1 MSVAASVPRRPR
13 LRLLA
18 PLRHREFRLLW
29 TGMSASLVGDGI
41 MLVALAWQVYTLSG
55 APAAMSAVGVAL
67 SAPQVATLLLG
78 GVAGDRWDPRRI
90 MLVTDLVRGACLA
103 ALTALA
109 LSGTL
114 AVWHLLALAAVYG
127 GAAGFFG
134 PSFDALVPRLV
145 PHADRTGANALDQF
159 IRPAAMQ
166 VLGPTLGGVVIGFG
180 GPGSAFLVDTATF
193 AFSALCLWR
202 MSTPAPQPAA
212 EEAGGAAPSV
222 WRDMRDGLSYVLR
235 NTWLWATLVAAT
247 FAYLLFIGPTEVL
260 LPYLVRNVMHG
271 SGGQLGLV
279 LASGGMGAI
288 LAALVTG
295 QLGVPRKYMTF
306 IYLMWTAATLAIAGY
321 GLATTCWQLAAT
333 CALVNGFEA
342 AGAVA
347 WATTKQR
354 IVAAGMLGRV
364 SSVDW
369 FVATSLVPV
378 SYALAAPAAHLFG
391 VRRTL
396 VIAGVLGAIV
406 TLVFL
411 FLPGVR
417 AVHRDSPRPEAP

>member
-1 MSVAASVPRRPR
+1 MSVAVRVPRRPR

-41 MLVALAWQVYTLSG
+41 MLVALAWQVYALSG
-55 APAAMSAVGVAL
+55 VPAAMSAVGVAL

-90 MLVTDLVRGACLA
+90 MLVTDVVRGACLA
-103 ALTALA
+103 ALTVLA

-134 PSFDALVPRLV
+134 PSFDVLVPRLV
-145 PHADRTGANALDQF
+145 PEPDRTGANALDQF

-193 AFSALCLWR
+193 GFSALCLWR
-202 MSTPAPQPAA
+202 MSTTARQPAA
-212 EEAGGAAPSV
+212 GQAGGAAPSV
-222 WRDMRDGLSYVLR
+222 WRDMRDGLSYVRR

-271 SGGQLGLV
+271 SAGQLGLV
-279 LASGGMGAI
+279 MASGGLGAI

-306 IYLMWTAATLAIAGY
+306 IYLTWTAATLAIAGY
-321 GLATTCWQLAAT
+321 GLATTCWQLAVAG
-333 CALVNGFEA
+333 ALVNAFEA

-354 IVAAGMLGRV
+354 IVSAGMLGRV

-369 FVATSLVPV
+369 FVSTSLVPV

-406 TLVFL
+406 TLAFL
-411 FLPGVR
+411 YLPGVR
-417 AVHRDSPRPEAP
+417 AVHRDSPAR